1 MHCEQKKSLHPC
13 DLLSFRSQMASA
25 SFTFHTASKWKI
37 IFSSTSGCLWF
48 HTEYPWPKKSKFNNL
63 TNLAKGLQ
71 WKESKKNK
79 SLALV
84 NVERQRYAKFRAF
97 RNVEHAFATTKT
109 LSRTGHVLGAKALL
123 PGHVQCPPKHDK
135 HYCDQSEA
143 LLASEFLWYPVG
155 ALLRYLR
162 EDRR

>member
-1 MHCEQKKSLHPC
+1 M
-13 DLLSFRSQMASA
+13 
-25 SFTFHTASKWKI
+25 
-37 IFSSTSGCLWF
+37 
-48 HTEYPWPKKSKFNNL
+48 KSKSNNL

-71 WKESKKNK
+71 SKELNKKTVTKAWLWKTLNGKK
-79 SLALV
+79 
-84 NVERQRYAKFRAF
+84 YAKFRAF